1 MRASRLR
8 RHRALVVTLAT
19 VAVVAGLAPSRGTA
33 AARDAPVRR
42 CDWPMW
48 GHGPDRRFSYPCA
61 TDIAPDTVGGLQRV
75 WFFRARDTVTAT
87 PAVVRGTVFVGDW
100 SGNFYALR
108 AKNGR
113 VKWRFQAETHPL
125 VYAGQI
131 VSSAA
136 VARMGGVRTVFFGA
150 GKHLY
155 ALRARDGKL
164 LWRYNAGRRGDDADD
179 DPTEI
184 ETSPVVVDG
193 KVIFG
198 TDVHNRGGDDRS
210 RVIALDAETG
220 ERIWARTTAPT
231 SGRDPTGPGCGDVW
245 GSVAVDVDGRGVFFG
260 TGNCVSAPEGW
271 GRFSEAIVAL
281 DLDTGAPRWTYQPHE
296 PNRNDLDFAGA
307 PNLFSIGDR
316 PVVGLGNKD
325 AAYYVVDRQTGELV
339 WATQTTEPGL
349 RRPDSNFSTGGFI
362 GPAAYADDRIV
373 GGTAVG
379 GSPALHAM
387 NADTGAII
395 WQQPAAGPT
404 YAATTEANGVLFL
417 GGTDFTLRALDAATG
432 DVLWQETMTGAVSGG
447 TAIVGD
453 NVYAVAGI
461 REPGTDKRSR
471 TSGVTRFSLSAR
483 PVPSTSSTTTGQDS
497 SVDTTPRPAP
507 STCVDAPCSVAF
519 DLKTPPPGTSPRL
532 TLSITVDPWGLEAQ
546 TEDLG
551 PPSAWLRPGSDA
563 AREGATRYGLFISE
577 RDDDP
582 NGGLL
587 CVLDNAGG
595 CSTSR
600 IPQRG
605 ATYNRISLLAI
616 TDSDELPEAAEGF
629 DRLVT
634 TQSFSPPLAPRR

>member
-1 MRASRLR
+1 MRAKRLR
-8 RHRALVVTLAT
+8 RSRALIVTLAT
-19 VAVVAGLAPSRGTA
+19 VAGLITLPPVHETA
-33 AARDAPVRR
+33 AARDAPIRR

-48 GHGPDRRFSYPCA
+48 GHGPDRTFSYPCK
-61 TDIAPDTVGGLQRV
+61 TDLAPDTVGDLEKI

-87 PAVVRGTVFVGDW
+87 PAVVGRTVFVGDW

-113 VKWRFQAETHPL
+113 VKWRFRAETHAL

-136 VARMGGVRTVFFGA
+136 VARVGGVRTVFFGA

-164 LWRYNAGRRGDDADD
+164 LWRYNAGLRGDANNDD

-193 KVIFG
+193 MVIFG
-198 TDVHNRGGDDRS
+198 TDVHNSDGDARA
-210 RVIALDAETG
+210 RVIALDARTG
-220 ERIWARTTAPT
+220 KRIWSRTTAPT
-231 SGRDPTGPGCGDVW
+231 TGADATGPGCGDVW
-245 GSVAVDVDGRGVFFG
+245 GSVAVDVSGRGVFFG

-271 GRFSEAIVAL
+271 GQFSEAIVAL
-281 DLDTGAPRWTYQPHE
+281 DLDTGARRWTYQPHE
-296 PNRNDLDFAGA
+296 PNRNDFDFAGA

-325 AAYYVVDRQTGELV
+325 AAYYVVDRESGELV

-349 RRPDSNFSTGGFI
+349 QRPGENFSTGGFI
-362 GPAAYADDRIV
+362 GPAAYADGRII

-387 NADTGAII
+387 DADTGAIA

-404 YAATTEANGVLFL
+404 YAAAAEVNGVVFL
-417 GGTDFTLRALDAATG
+417 GGTDFTLRALDAETG
-432 DVLWQETMTGAVSGG
+432 EVLWQESMTGAVSGG
-447 TAIVGD
+447 AVIVGD

-461 REPGTDKRSR
+461 REPGLEKRSR

-483 PVPSTSSTTTGQDS
+483 PVPSTSTTRDRNS
-497 SVDTTPRPAP
+497 NDDDAPRPAP
-507 STCVDAPCSVAF
+507 TRCVEEPCSVNF
-519 DLKTPPPGTSPRL
+519 DLKPPPPGTTPRL
-532 TLSITVDPWGLEAQ
+532 TLSIDVKPWMLEAEV
-546 TEDLG
+546 EDLG

-582 NGGLL
+582 NGELL
-587 CVLDNAGG
+587 CVLNDAGR
-595 CSTSR
+595 CTTSR
-600 IPQRG
+600 IPKAA

-616 TDSDELPEAAEGF
+616 TDSDELPQAAEGF